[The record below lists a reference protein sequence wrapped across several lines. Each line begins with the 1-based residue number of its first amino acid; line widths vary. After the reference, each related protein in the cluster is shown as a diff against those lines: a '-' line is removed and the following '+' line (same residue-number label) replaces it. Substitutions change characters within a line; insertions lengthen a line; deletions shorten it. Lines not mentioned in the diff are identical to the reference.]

1 MNAQL
6 AIDIYV
12 RSVQVGKADNNSTPR
27 QWKPAT
33 ERVQALADIS
43 RLALWCRSNETCAL
57 IANPSNMHN

>member
-12 RSVQVGKADNNSTPR
+12 RSVQVGKADNNSTPP

-33 ERVQALADIS
+33 
-43 RLALWCRSNETCAL
+43 
-57 IANPSNMHN
+57 